1 MAQSAALI
9 YSLKRALKSH
19 GFTYAE
25 VAMELGMSEANIK
38 RMFSEQRFYLG
49 IFDRICQLMGL
60 EISDLAKM
68 VEREQ
73 QSLEQLTETQ
83 EQELVTDTKLLL
95 ITFLVVNGVT
105 FHEITNHYQFNEPEA
120 IGYLTQL
127 DRLGLIELLP
137 SNRVKLLISPNFA
150 WRRNGPI
157 QQFFTQALRND
168 FLNAAFDQ
176 SGETLHFLS
185 GIISPASREA
195 LAIKLKQVANDFM
208 THNHSD
214 AKLPFDERFVTS
226 MILGIRAW
234 KPKAFRS
241 FRNE

>member
-9 YSLKRALKSH
+9 NALKRALKSH

-25 VAMELGMSEANIK
+25 VAKELGMSEANIK

-49 IFDRICQLMGL
+49 VFDRICQLMGL

-73 QSLEQLTETQ
+73 QSLNQLTETQ

-105 FHEITNHYQFNEPEA
+105 FAEIITYYQFNEPEV
-120 IGYLTQL
+120 IGYLTRL

-137 SNRVKLLISPNFA
+137 NNRVKLRISPNFA

-157 QQFFTQALRND
+157 QQFFMHALRND
-168 FLNAAFDQ
+168 FLNAMFDQ
-176 SGETLHFLS
+176 KGEALHFLS
-185 GIISPASREA
+185 GMISPSSREA
-195 LAIKLKQVANDFM
+195 LTIKLKQVASEFT
-208 THNHSD
+208 THNHAD
-214 AKLPFDERFVTS
+214 AKLPYEDRFVTS

-234 KPKAFRS
+234 RPEAFKM